1 MDDDERLATLFAA
14 AASEA
19 GAPPTAFD
27 HGDVLAASRRIT
39 VRRRT
44 AFITSGL
51 AVFALLGIGSA
62 VLPGYTQQPDATSAA
77 APAVAPEAASGSDQ
91 ADAPAGPGSGGSEL
105 SEGLRSA
112 PTDVAP
118 PGSGTGV
125 CADRQDRAL
134 RALLE
139 QVIPEVSGAR
149 PGAVTDI
156 CLPGGQRYVTLEVDD
171 TGVAGLLVVSYLPP
185 GTVADAVAGELTAP
199 TASGGTVIV
208 SSRPAQPGGPVPFE
222 ARLDTAAAYL
232 AARL

>member
-44 AFITSGL
+44 ALITGGF

-62 VLPGYTQQPDATSAA
+62 VLPGSTQEPDATSAA
-77 APAVAPEAASGSDQ
+77 APAIAPEASSGSDQ
-91 ADAPAGPGSGGSEL
+91 ADAPAGSGGSEL

-118 PGSGTGV
+118 LGSGTGV

-134 RALLE
+134 RALVE
-139 QVIPEVSGAR
+139 QAIPEVSGAR
-149 PGAVTDI
+149 PGAVTDV
-156 CLPGGQRYVTLEVDD
+156 CLPGGQRHVTLEVDD
-171 TGVAGLLVVSYLPP
+171 TGVAGLLAVAYLPP
-185 GTVADAVAGELTAP
+185 GTVADPVEGELTAP

-208 SSRPAQPGGPVPFE
+208 SSRPARPGGPVPFE
-222 ARLDTAAAYL
+222 ARLDTAASYL